1 MCYGPFGYFAQTAME
16 MRPRPVTFSYMGIK
30 TTNLKLTV
38 AAIMMTVINSLPLA
52 AQSITSD
59 LLEQLKTAEVG
70 ETARIERALKLEWS
84 RSGSKALDLL
94 LLRGREAMASGDTNA
109 AIEHFTALIDHAPN
123 FAEGWHGR
131 AIAYFEIELLGP
143 ALADLKRS
151 LVLNP
156 NNFDVVF
163 GLGSMM
169 MTFEDFSRA
178 EKAFREVLRL
188 HPNHENA
195 TNALERLESQG
206 IGREL

>member
-52 AQSITSD
+52 AQSVTSD

>member
-1 MCYGPFGYFAQTAME
+1 ME
-16 MRPRPVTFSYMGIK
+16 MRPRPVTSLYMGIK
-30 TTNLKLTV
+30 TANLKLTV

-52 AQSITSD
+52 AQSVTSD
-59 LLEQLKTAEVG
+59 LMGQLKTAEVG
-70 ETARIERALKLEWS
+70 EIARIERALKLEWS

-109 AIEHFTALIDHAPN
+109 AIEHFTALTDHAPN

-151 LVLNP
+151 LMLNP
-156 NNFDVVF
+156 NNFDAVF

-206 IGREL
+206 IGHEL

>member
-1 MCYGPFGYFAQTAME
+1 ME
-16 MRPRPVTFSYMGIK
+16 MRPRPVTCLNMGIK
-30 TTNLKLTV
+30 TANLKLTV

-52 AQSITSD
+52 AQSVTSD
-59 LLEQLKTAEVG
+59 LMEQLKTAEVG
-70 ETARIERALKLEWS
+70 EIARIERALKLEWS

-94 LLRGREAMASGDTNA
+94 LLRGRDAMVSGDTNA
-109 AIEHFTALIDHAPN
+109 AIEHFTALTDHAPN
-123 FAEGWHGR
+123 FAEGWHAR

-156 NNFDVVF
+156 NNFDAVF

-188 HPNHENA
+188 HPYHENA

>member
-1 MCYGPFGYFAQTAME
+1 ME
-16 MRPRPVTFSYMGIK
+16 MRPRPVTCLNMGIK
-30 TTNLKLTV
+30 TANLKLTV

-52 AQSITSD
+52 AQSVTSD
-59 LLEQLKTAEVG
+59 LMEQLKTAEVG
-70 ETARIERALKLEWS
+70 EIARIERALKLEWS

-109 AIEHFTALIDHAPN
+109 AIEHFTALTDHAPN
-123 FAEGWHGR
+123 FAEGWHAR

-156 NNFDVVF
+156 NNFDAVF

>member
-1 MCYGPFGYFAQTAME
+1 ME
-16 MRPRPVTFSYMGIK
+16 MRLRPVTFLYMGIK
-30 TTNLKLTV
+30 TANLKLTV

-52 AQSITSD
+52 AQPVTSD

-70 ETARIERALKLEWS
+70 DVAKIERALKLEWS

-109 AIEHFTALIDHAPN
+109 AIEHFSALTDHAPN

-156 NNFDVVF
+156 NNFDAVF

>member
-1 MCYGPFGYFAQTAME
+1 ME
-16 MRPRPVTFSYMGIK
+16 MRPRPVTFLYMGIK
-30 TTNLKLTV
+30 TANLKLTV

-52 AQSITSD
+52 AQSVTSD
-59 LLEQLKTAEVG
+59 LMEQLKTAEVG
-70 ETARIERALKLEWS
+70 EIARIERALKLEWS

-109 AIEHFTALIDHAPN
+109 AIEHFTALTDHAQN

-143 ALADLKRS
+143 ALADLKSS

-156 NNFDVVF
+156 NNFDAVF

>member
-1 MCYGPFGYFAQTAME
+1 ME
-16 MRPRPVTFSYMGIK
+16 MRPRPVTCLNMGIK
-30 TTNLKLTV
+30 TANLKLTV

-52 AQSITSD
+52 AQSVTSD
-59 LLEQLKTAEVG
+59 LMEQLKTAEVG
-70 ETARIERALKLEWS
+70 EIARIERALKLEWS

-94 LLRGREAMASGDTNA
+94 LLRGRDAMVSGDTNA
-109 AIEHFTALIDHAPN
+109 AIEHFTALTDHAPN
-123 FAEGWHGR
+123 FAEGWHAR

-156 NNFDVVF
+156 NNFDAVF

-178 EKAFREVLRL
+178 EKAFSEVLRL

>member
-1 MCYGPFGYFAQTAME
+1 ME
-16 MRPRPVTFSYMGIK
+16 MRPRPVTSLYMGIK
-30 TTNLKLTV
+30 TANLKLTV

-52 AQSITSD
+52 AQSVTSD
-59 LLEQLKTAEVG
+59 LMGQLKTAEVG
-70 ETARIERALKLEWS
+70 EIARIERALKLEWS

-109 AIEHFTALIDHAPN
+109 AIEHFTALTDHAPN

-151 LVLNP
+151 LMLNP
-156 NNFDVVF
+156 NNFDAVF

>member
-1 MCYGPFGYFAQTAME
+1 ME
-16 MRPRPVTFSYMGIK
+16 MRPRPVTLVYMGSK
-30 TTNLKLTV
+30 TANLKLTV
-38 AAIMMTVINSLPLA
+38 AAIMMAVINPLPLA
-52 AQSITSD
+52 AQPVTSD

-70 ETARIERALKLEWS
+70 DVAKIERALKLEWS

-109 AIEHFTALIDHAPN
+109 AIEHFTALTDHAPN

-151 LVLNP
+151 LMLNP
-156 NNFDVVF
+156 NNFDAVF

-178 EKAFREVLRL
+178 EKAFWEVLRL

>member
-1 MCYGPFGYFAQTAME
+1 ME
-16 MRPRPVTFSYMGIK
+16 MRPRPVTCLHMGIK
-30 TTNLKLTV
+30 TANLKLTV

-52 AQSITSD
+52 AQSVTSD
-59 LLEQLKTAEVG
+59 LMEQLKTAEVG
-70 ETARIERALKLEWS
+70 EIARIERALKLEWS

-94 LLRGREAMASGDTNA
+94 LLRGRDAMVSGDTNA
-109 AIEHFTALIDHAPN
+109 AIEHFTALTDHAPN
-123 FAEGWHGR
+123 FAEGWHAR

-156 NNFDVVF
+156 NNFDAVF

>member
-1 MCYGPFGYFAQTAME
+1 ME
-16 MRPRPVTFSYMGIK
+16 MRPRPVTYLYMGIK
-30 TTNLKLTV
+30 TANLKLTV

-52 AQSITSD
+52 AQSVTSD
-59 LLEQLKTAEVG
+59 LMEQLKTAEVG
-70 ETARIERALKLEWS
+70 EIARIERALKLEWS

-109 AIEHFTALIDHAPN
+109 AIEHFTALTDHAQN

-143 ALADLKRS
+143 ALADLKSS

-156 NNFDVVF
+156 NNFDAVF

-188 HPNHENA
+188 HLNHENA

-206 IGREL
+206 IGCEL

>member
-1 MCYGPFGYFAQTAME
+1 ME
-16 MRPRPVTFSYMGIK
+16 MRPRPVAYPYMGIK
-30 TTNLKLTV
+30 TANLKLTV

-52 AQSITSD
+52 AQSVTSD
-59 LLEQLKTAEVG
+59 LMEQLKTAEVG
-70 ETARIERALKLEWS
+70 EIARIERALKLEWS

-94 LLRGREAMASGDTNA
+94 LFRGREAMASGDTNA
-109 AIEHFTALIDHAPN
+109 AIEHFTALTDHAPN

-131 AIAYFEIELLGP
+131 VIAFFEIELLGP

-156 NNFDVVF
+156 HNFDAVFFDAVF

-206 IGREL
+206 IGLEL

>member
-1 MCYGPFGYFAQTAME
+1 ME
-16 MRPRPVTFSYMGIK
+16 MRPRPVTCLNMGIK
-30 TTNLKLTV
+30 TANLKLTV

-52 AQSITSD
+52 AQSVTSD
-59 LLEQLKTAEVG
+59 LMEQLKTAEVG
-70 ETARIERALKLEWS
+70 EIARIERALKLEWS

-94 LLRGREAMASGDTNA
+94 LLRGRDAMVSGHTNA
-109 AIEHFTALIDHAPN
+109 AIEHFTALTDHAPN
-123 FAEGWHGR
+123 FAEGWHAR

-156 NNFDVVF
+156 NNFDAVF

>member
-1 MCYGPFGYFAQTAME
+1 ME
-16 MRPRPVTFSYMGIK
+16 MRPRPVTSLYMGIK
-30 TTNLKLTV
+30 TANLKLTV

-52 AQSITSD
+52 AQSVTSD
-59 LLEQLKTAEVG
+59 LMEQLKTAEVG
-70 ETARIERALKLEWS
+70 EIARIERVLKLEWS

-109 AIEHFTALIDHAPN
+109 AIEHFTALTDHAPN

-151 LVLNP
+151 LMLNP
-156 NNFDVVF
+156 NNFDAVF

>member
-1 MCYGPFGYFAQTAME
+1 ME
-16 MRPRPVTFSYMGIK
+16 MRPRPVTSLYMGIK
-30 TTNLKLTV
+30 TANLKLTV
-38 AAIMMTVINSLPLA
+38 AAIMMTVIDCLPLA
-52 AQSITSD
+52 AQSVTSD
-59 LLEQLKTAEVG
+59 LMEQLKTAEVG
-70 ETARIERALKLEWS
+70 EIARIERALKLEWS

-109 AIEHFTALIDHAPN
+109 AIEHFTALTDHAPN
-123 FAEGWHGR
+123 FAEGWHAR

-156 NNFDVVF
+156 NNFDAVF

>member
-1 MCYGPFGYFAQTAME
+1 ME
-16 MRPRPVTFSYMGIK
+16 MRPRPVTYPYMGIK
-30 TTNLKLTV
+30 TANLKLTV

-52 AQSITSD
+52 AQSVTSD
-59 LLEQLKTAEVG
+59 LMEQLKTAEVG
-70 ETARIERALKLEWS
+70 EIARIERALKLEWS

-109 AIEHFTALIDHAPN
+109 AIEHFTALTDHAQN

-156 NNFDVVF
+156 NNFDAVF

-206 IGREL
+206 IGCEL

>member
-1 MCYGPFGYFAQTAME
+1 ME
-16 MRPRPVTFSYMGIK
+16 MRPRPVTLVYMGSK
-30 TTNLKLTV
+30 TANLKLTV
-38 AAIMMTVINSLPLA
+38 AAIMMAVINPLPLA
-52 AQSITSD
+52 AQPVTSD

-70 ETARIERALKLEWS
+70 DVAKIERALKLEWS

-109 AIEHFTALIDHAPN
+109 AIEHFTALTDHAPK

-151 LVLNP
+151 LMLNP
-156 NNFDVVF
+156 NNFDAVF

>member
-1 MCYGPFGYFAQTAME
+1 
-16 MRPRPVTFSYMGIK
+16 
-30 TTNLKLTV
+30 
-38 AAIMMTVINSLPLA
+38 
-52 AQSITSD
+52 
-59 LLEQLKTAEVG
+59 
-70 ETARIERALKLEWS
+70 
-84 RSGSKALDLL
+84 
-94 LLRGREAMASGDTNA
+94 
-109 AIEHFTALIDHAPN
+109 
-123 FAEGWHGR
+123 
-131 AIAYFEIELLGP
+131 
-143 ALADLKRS
+143 LKRS

-156 NNFDVVF
+156 NNFDAVF

>member
-16 MRPRPVTFSYMGIK
+16 MRLRPVTFLYMGIK
-30 TTNLKLTV
+30 TANLKLTV

-52 AQSITSD
+52 AQPVTSD

-70 ETARIERALKLEWS
+70 DVAKIERALKLEWS

-109 AIEHFTALIDHAPN
+109 AIEHFSALTDHAPN

-156 NNFDVVF
+156 NNFDAVF

>member
-1 MCYGPFGYFAQTAME
+1 ME
-16 MRPRPVTFSYMGIK
+16 MRPRPVTIPFMGMK
-30 TTNLKLTV
+30 TENLKLTV

-52 AQSITSD
+52 AQPVTSD
-59 LLEQLKTAEVG
+59 LMEQLKTAEVG
-70 ETARIERALKLEWS
+70 EIARIERALKLEWS

-109 AIEHFTALIDHAPN
+109 AIEHFTALTDYAPN

-131 AIAYFEIELLGP
+131 AIAYFEIELFGP

-151 LVLNP
+151 LMLNP
-156 NNFDVVF
+156 NNFDAVF

>member
-1 MCYGPFGYFAQTAME
+1 ME
-16 MRPRPVTFSYMGIK
+16 MRPRPVTYLYMGIK
-30 TTNLKLTV
+30 TANLKLTV

-52 AQSITSD
+52 AQSVSSD
-59 LLEQLKTAEVG
+59 LMEQLKTAEVG
-70 ETARIERALKLEWS
+70 EIARIERALKLEWS

-109 AIEHFTALIDHAPN
+109 AIEHFTALTDHAPN
-123 FAEGWHGR
+123 FTEGWHGR
-131 AIAYFEIELLGP
+131 AIAFFEIELLGP

-156 NNFDVVF
+156 NNFDAVF